1 MQKFL
6 DRIADFFEKF
16 MPKILM
22 KYIRQFLTVQFVLFV
37 TVGVINTFNTAVI
50 ATVLDML
57 KNSFFSG
64 AEYIERYNITF
75 AAGYV
80 LSMIISFFLNT
91 CITFREKPTLKKFI
105 KFPLSYIP
113 NFLIQ
118 YICVALFTSL
128 ELNNTA
134 AYMIAAVIGIPVTFL
149 TMKILVYKG
158 K

>member
-6 DRIADFFEKF
+6 DKIADFFEKF

-75 AAGYV
+75 VAGYV

-91 CITFREKPTLKKFI
+91 YITFREKPTLKKFI

-118 YICVALFTSL
+118 YVCVALFTSL
-128 ELNNTA
+128 ELNNTV

>member
-6 DRIADFFEKF
+6 DGIGDFFEKF
-16 MPKILM
+16 VPKALM
-22 KYIRQFLTVQFVLFV
+22 KYVRRFLTVQFVLFV

-50 ATVLDML
+50 ATVLDAV
-57 KNSFFSG
+57 KNRFFVG

-75 AAGYV
+75 VTGYV

-91 CITFREKPTLKKFI
+91 YITFREKPTWKKFI

-118 YICVALFTSL
+118 YVCVALFASL
-128 ELNNTA
+128 GLNNTI
-134 AYMIAAVIGIPVTFL
+134 AYMIAALIGIPVTFM
-149 TMKILVYKG
+149 TMKILVYKS